1 MKILIKNHL
10 GHLLFRKTS
19 GQQNLIILFIFI
31 LSTLLARALYQL
43 VDAYSVNIIFWDQFD
58 FMTPFFL
65 KQNAW
70 TMFTWQHGPHRQGL
84 GELLTWVV
92 IRLSGWNTRA
102 ESFMIFGVLLLS
114 LPPVLLLKRK
124 LIGRFQWID
133 LIIPFIVLNK
143 YQWEQF
149 VVTPNVSHSVLP
161 LLLIFV
167 YVLSWMIPNKPWRYT
182 IVLLINFLLLFTGF
196 GLFMGFITAAV
207 FGLELITGIRSHQ
220 KRLVIFSVIGFSGAV
235 SSLYLF
241 SCGYKFSPAVACFGF
256 QWDYILRYPVYV
268 GLMLAKFLG
277 INNSINPYPSIIAG
291 LLILAAF
298 IAAFGWNLRAY
309 LLDPL
314 SPDQTHKIISIL
326 LGFSLVFAAFTSV
339 GRICLGL
346 EQAQS
351 SRYMTLLI
359 PGFVGLL
366 MTISQIRIPKIT
378 IALSVLLAFSLVKT
392 ILPFDNNEQD
402 SIVNFYEGKTK
413 WKECYLLTGDYPDCN
428 ERTGFSIYPA
438 GSERIL
444 DRLIFFE
451 SNHQNLFLDNP

>member
-1 MKILIKNHL
+1 MLIA
-10 GHLLFRKTS
+10 
-19 GQQNLIILFIFI
+19 I
-31 LSTLLARALYQL
+31 LSTLLARTLYQL
-43 VDAYSVNIIFWDQFD
+43 LDVYSVNIIFWDQFD

-92 IRLSGWNTRA
+92 VQLSGWNTRA
-102 ESFMIFGVLLLS
+102 ESYMIFGVLLVS
-114 LPPVLLLKRK
+114 LLMVLLVKRK
-124 LIGRFQWID
+124 LIGHFQLVD

-149 VVTPNVSHSVLP
+149 IVTPNVSHSVLP

-182 IVLLINFLLLFTGF
+182 IVILINFLLLFTGF

-207 FGLELITGIRSHQ
+207 FGLELITGIRKHQ
-220 KRLVIFSVIGFSGAV
+220 KSLVFFLVIGFSGAV

-241 SCGYKFSPAVACFGF
+241 TCGYKFSPAVACFGF
-256 QWDYILRYPVYV
+256 QWDYMLRYPIYI
-268 GLMLAKFLG
+268 GLMLAKFVG
-277 INNSINPYPSIIAG
+277 INYSMNPVQAIVVG

-298 IAAFGWNLRAY
+298 MAAFAWNLRTY
-309 LLDPL
+309 FLDP
-314 SPDQTHKIISIL
+314 SNPDQTHKIITIL

-346 EQAQS
+346 NQAQS

-359 PGFVGLL
+359 PGFIGLL
-366 MTISQIRIPKIT
+366 LTISKIRIQKISV
-378 IALSVLLAFSLVKT
+378 ALSVLLAFSLVKT
-392 ILPFDNNEQD
+392 ILPFDSDEQD

-413 WKECYLLTGDYPDCN
+413 WKECYLLSGDYPGCN
-428 ERTGFSIYPA
+428 ERTGFSVYPA
-438 GSERIL
+438 DQERVI

-451 SNHQNLFLDNP
+451 TNHQNLFLDSP